1 MNIGP
6 WDLSNPL
13 ILAPMAGITDFP
25 FRQCCRNH
33 GAALAISEMVASDL
47 RLLKSRKTRLRL
59 SHEHEREPIVVQIL
73 GIEPETMATAAK
85 YNADNGAHIIDINMG
100 CPARKVLKKSSG
112 SALLRDE
119 KKVADILNAVV
130 KAVDIPVTLKIR
142 TGWSPEER
150 NAPQI
155 AKIAEAAGVAA
166 ITVHGRTRAC
176 KFNGDAEYQTI
187 HKVKQSVG
195 IPVIA
200 NGDITTAQQA
210 ESVLS
215 ETGADALMI
224 GRGAL
229 GWPWIFAEINAH
241 LQNKPWSPP
250 DLIEQKTVI
259 LDLLQGFYQFY
270 GEKSGVRIARKHLG
284 WYLKKVLG
292 GAAYKNNIYKAE
304 TIKQQL
310 AAVNLVFN
318 SPVTYQHTQE
328 NSHYV
333 THNG

>member
-1 MNIGP
+1 MDIGS
-6 WDLSNPL
+6 WTLNSKL
-13 ILAPMAGITDFP
+13 ILAPMAGVTDFP
-25 FRQCCRNH
+25 FRQCCREH
-33 GAALAISEMVASDL
+33 GAAMAVSEMVTSDPS
-47 RLLKSRKTRLRL
+47 LLNSRKTRLRL
-59 SHEHEREPIVVQIL
+59 SHKRELEPVVVQIL
-73 GIEPETMATAAK
+73 GTEPDSMAEAAK

-100 CPARKVLKKSSG
+100 CPAKKVCKKAAG

-119 KKVADILNAVV
+119 SKVAKILHAVV
-130 KAVDIPVTLKIR
+130 RAVDIPVTLKIR

-176 KFNGDAEYQTI
+176 QFKGQAEYQTI
-187 HKVKQSVG
+187 RLVKQGVN

-200 NGDITTAQQA
+200 NGDITTGKQA
-210 ESVLS
+210 EKVLS

-229 GWPWIFAEINAH
+229 GWPWIFNEINTSLA
-241 LQNKPWSPP
+241 KTPWSSP
-250 DLIEQKTVI
+250 DLMQQKEVI
-259 LDLLQGFYQFY
+259 FDLLQGFYQFY
-270 GEKSGVRIARKHLG
+270 GEKSGVRIARKHIG
-284 WYLKKVLG
+284 WYLDRASG

-310 AAVNLVFN
+310 AAINLFFN
-318 SPVTYQHTQE
+318 SPVAQHTQE
-328 NSHYV
+328 NNQYV
-333 THNG
+333 TRCG